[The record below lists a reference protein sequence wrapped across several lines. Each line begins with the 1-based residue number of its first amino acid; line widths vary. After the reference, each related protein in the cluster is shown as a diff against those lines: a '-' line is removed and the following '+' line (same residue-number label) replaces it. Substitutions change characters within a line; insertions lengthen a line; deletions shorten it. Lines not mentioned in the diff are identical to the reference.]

1 MLQASSTKRL
11 GLAGVALLAMSAL
24 ACSSSTELEQ
34 IDTRLSDI
42 QVQVLQLQKQSP
54 SKSEIQALEASLVAR
69 IDSLIQTQAGMRS
82 DVDALTRQVERL
94 QAKLEETDFELD
106 KLNQQL
112 EATND
117 QLQAIRTVAEEARR
131 TSSPPAL
138 VDRTAADTSD
148 PRALYETAYN
158 DYKAGNYDLA
168 ILAFRQYLESY
179 PSTDLA
185 DNATY
190 WLGECYYRRSQ
201 FQRAIRQFDAVL
213 ERFERSDR
221 ATSAQLKKAYAHLEL
236 GQRDEGVDH
245 LRRVVCGHEG
255 TDEALLAR
263 KRLQELGFDA
273 DCKSAL

>member
-1 MLQASSTKRL
+1 MAVPTKLPRL
-11 GLAGVALLAMSAL
+11 ATLALLVMVAS
-24 ACSSSTELEQ
+24 ACSSNTELER

-54 SKSEIQALEASLVAR
+54 SKAELQALEASLVAR
-69 IDSLIQTQAGMRS
+69 IDTLVQAQAGVRS

-94 QAKLEETDFELD
+94 QAKLEETHFELA
-106 KLNQQL
+106 KLSQQL
-112 EATND
+112 EATNEE
-117 QLQAIRTVAEEARR
+117 LQVIRTVAEEARS
-131 TSSPPAL
+131 TSSSPPA
-138 VDRTAADTSD
+138 DRMSIDSSD

-168 ILAFRQYLESY
+168 ILAFRQYVESY

-190 WLGECYYRRSQ
+190 WIGECYYRRSQ
-201 FQRAIRQFDAVL
+201 FQRAIREFDAVL

-236 GQRDEGVDH
+236 GQREKGVEH
-245 LRRVVCGHEG
+245 LQRAACDHEG

-273 DCKSAL
+273 DCANAL